1 MRVVS
6 LAAAAG
12 LLLAATTV
20 GLAQN
25 PNSGA
30 GDPETRKNESMPG
43 QSGAAPSQQPGQQ
56 IQQRGMQGQ
65 QQQPGTTGQAPN
77 RQNTP
82 AQSPGGGGGAGAG
95 NPQDPLTNNRR

>member
-1 MRVVS
+1 MRFVS

-12 LLLAATTV
+12 LLLATTTV
-20 GLAQN
+20 GFAQN

-43 QSGAAPSQQPGQQ
+43 QSGAAPGQQ
-56 IQQRGMQGQ
+56 MQQKGMQQ

-82 AQSPGGGGGAGAG
+82 AQNPGGGGGAGAG
-95 NPQDPLTNNRR
+95 NPQDPLTTPRR

>member
-1 MRVVS
+1 MKIAS

-30 GDPETRKNESMPG
+30 GDPETRKNEMMPG
-43 QSGAAPSQQPGQQ
+43 QSGAAPGQQ
-56 IQQRGMQGQ
+56 MQQRDTQG

-77 RQNTP
+77 RQGTP

-95 NPQDPLTNNRR
+95 NPQDPLTNPRR

>member
-6 LAAAAG
+6 ITAAAG

-30 GDPETRKNESMPG
+30 GDPETRRNEAMPA
-43 QSGAAPSQQPGQQ
+43 QSGARPGQQ
-56 IQQRGMQGQ
+56 MQQKGMQGQ
-65 QQQPGTTGQAPN
+65 QQSGTTGQAPSGQ
-77 RQNTP
+77 RTP

-95 NPQDPLTNNRR
+95 NPQDPLTNPPR

>member
-1 MRVVS
+1 MRIVS

-12 LLLAATTV
+12 LLFAATTG

-43 QSGAAPSQQPGQQ
+43 QSGAAPGQQ
-56 IQQRGMQGQ
+56 MQQRGTQGQ
-65 QQQPGTTGQAPN
+65 QQQPGTTGQAPG
-77 RQNTP
+77 RQGTP

-95 NPQDPLTNNRR
+95 NPDDPLTKNRR